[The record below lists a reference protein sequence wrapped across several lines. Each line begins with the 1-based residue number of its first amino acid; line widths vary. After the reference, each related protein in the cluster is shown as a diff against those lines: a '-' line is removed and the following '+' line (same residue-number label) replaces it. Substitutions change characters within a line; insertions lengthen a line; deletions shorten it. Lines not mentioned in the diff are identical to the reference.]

1 MKYRKSKSR
10 KKREKKDW
18 LAALIERRRP
28 KQSAP
33 AASGTPPAP
42 GTVRIQHSP
51 GGLRGRWLMNSL
63 SFVVV
68 ILAAVVIAVTMG
80 FSSYYYNSIHDMLS
94 YRMSTLT
101 TNFYNSGWL
110 ANLEYY
116 YYGMEKTIGDF
127 DINMRDKI
135 ELQFLNDRGTILKSS
150 SGLNDGTMAVTG
162 DVARALGQ
170 DEDGDGK
177 NEGEQ
182 NGVIQVWTGEDP
194 MTGERVLS
202 MTTPLYIEDDHLV
215 GGIRMVTSL
224 AIAEKQTMYFVLFSV
239 AVSLLFFALVVLSNR
254 YFLKSILE
262 PVTKINVIAKE
273 IAAGRYGMRLQK
285 AYDDEIGEL
294 CDTINYMSDE
304 ISRTE
309 RMKNDFISSVS
320 HELRTPLTAIDGWSE
335 TLLAVGAT
343 DPEEVMQG
351 LEIIHKESRRLTR
364 MVEELLDFARIESGR
379 MKLEVETFDLEME
392 LYEAVYMYENML
404 ANTEMKLSYHTD
416 DVDSY
421 FVNGDR
427 HRMKQVFLNII
438 DNAVKYGKSGGRI
451 EVDLR
456 HEGKNIVVC
465 VRDYGV
471 GIPEAE
477 LPFVKEKFYKGSS
490 KERGSG
496 IGLAVTDEIVK
507 LHGGTLTIR
516 SKAGEGTA
524 VYVSVP
530 AIDVHTA
537 LGVETSIA
545 EENTQ

>member
-1 MKYRKSKSR
+1 MKYRKAKTPVSGKHEGKPR
-10 KKREKKDW
+10 RAR
-18 LAALIERRRP
+18 AAAKAAPR
-28 KQSAP
+28 P
-33 AASGTPPAP
+33 AAK
-42 GTVRIQHSP
+42 VRIQHSP

-94 YRMSTLT
+94 YRMSALT

-110 ANLEYY
+110 GSLEDY

-127 DINMRDKI
+127 DIDMRDKI
-135 ELQFLNDRGTILKSS
+135 ELQFLSEQGTIMKSS

-162 DVARALGQ
+162 DVERALGRM
-170 DEDGDGK
+170 
-177 NEGEQ
+177 EGESQ
-182 NGVIQVWTGEDP
+182 GAEQERVIQVWTGEDP

-202 MTTPLYIEDDHLV
+202 MTTPLYIDDNHLV
-215 GGIRMVTSL
+215 GAIRMVTSL
-224 AIAEKQTMYFVLFSV
+224 AIAEKQTMYFVLLSV
-239 AVSLLFFALVVLSNR
+239 AVSLLFFALVLLSNR
-254 YFLKSILE
+254 YFIKSILE

-285 AYDDEIGEL
+285 VYDDEIGEL

-335 TLLAVGAT
+335 TLLAGGGT

-364 MVEELLDFARIESGR
+364 MVEELLDFTRIESGR

-404 ANTEMKLSYHTD
+404 AGSDMTLTYHTD
-416 DVDSY
+416 GVDNY
-421 FVNGDR
+421 FINGDR

-438 DNAVKYGKSGGRI
+438 DNAVKYGKSGKSI
-451 EVDLR
+451 EIDLR

-465 VRDYGV
+465 VRDHGV

-516 SKAGEGTA
+516 SKLGEGTA
-524 VYVSVP
+524 VFVSVP

-545 EENTQ
+545 EENTP

>member
-1 MKYRKSKSR
+1 MKYRKAKTPASGKHEGKPR
-10 KKREKKDW
+10 RAR
-18 LAALIERRRP
+18 AAAKAAPR
-28 KQSAP
+28 P
-33 AASGTPPAP
+33 AAK
-42 GTVRIQHSP
+42 VRIQHSP

-94 YRMSTLT
+94 YRMSALT

-110 ANLEYY
+110 GSLEDY

-127 DINMRDKI
+127 DIDMRDKI
-135 ELQFLNDRGTILKSS
+135 ELQFLSEQGTIMKSS

-162 DVARALGQ
+162 DVERALGHT
-170 DEDGDGK
+170 DGESQGA
-177 NEGEQ
+177 EQ
-182 NGVIQVWTGEDP
+182 EGVIQVWTGEDP

-202 MTTPLYIEDDHLV
+202 MTTPLYIDDNHLV
-215 GGIRMVTSL
+215 GAIRMVTSL
-224 AIAEKQTMYFVLFSV
+224 AIAEKQTMYFVLLSV
-239 AVSLLFFALVVLSNR
+239 AVSLLFFALVLLSNR
-254 YFLKSILE
+254 YFIKSILE

-285 AYDDEIGEL
+285 VYDDEIGEL

-335 TLLAVGAT
+335 TLLAGGGT

-364 MVEELLDFARIESGR
+364 MVEELLDFTRIESGR

-404 ANTEMKLSYHTD
+404 AGSDMTLTYHTD
-416 DVDSY
+416 GVDNY
-421 FVNGDR
+421 FINGDR

-438 DNAVKYGKSGGRI
+438 DNAVKYGKSGKSI
-451 EVDLR
+451 EIDLR

-465 VRDYGV
+465 VRDHGV

-516 SKAGEGTA
+516 SKLGEGTA
-524 VYVSVP
+524 VFVSVP

-545 EENTQ
+545 EENNTHEAL

>member
-10 KKREKKDW
+10 RKREKKDW
-18 LAALIERRRP
+18 LAALIERRKP

-202 MTTPLYIEDDHLV
+202 MTTPLYIEDNHLV

-224 AIAEKQTMYFVLFSV
+224 V
-239 AVSLLFFALVVLSNR
+239 AGIHR
-254 YFLKSILE
+254 
-262 PVTKINVIAKE
+262 
-273 IAAGRYGMRLQK
+273 
-285 AYDDEIGEL
+285 
-294 CDTINYMSDE
+294 
-304 ISRTE
+304 
-309 RMKNDFISSVS
+309 SS
-320 HELRTPLTAIDGWSE
+320 
-335 TLLAVGAT
+335 
-343 DPEEVMQG
+343 
-351 LEIIHKESRRLTR
+351 
-364 MVEELLDFARIESGR
+364 
-379 MKLEVETFDLEME
+379 
-392 LYEAVYMYENML
+392 
-404 ANTEMKLSYHTD
+404 
-416 DVDSY
+416 
-421 FVNGDR
+421 
-427 HRMKQVFLNII
+427 
-438 DNAVKYGKSGGRI
+438 
-451 EVDLR
+451 
-456 HEGKNIVVC
+456 C
-465 VRDYGV
+465 
-471 GIPEAE
+471 
-477 LPFVKEKFYKGSS
+477 
-490 KERGSG
+490 
-496 IGLAVTDEIVK
+496 
-507 LHGGTLTIR
+507 
-516 SKAGEGTA
+516 
-524 VYVSVP
+524 
-530 AIDVHTA
+530 
-537 LGVETSIA
+537 
-545 EENTQ
+545 

>member
-1 MKYRKSKSR
+1 MKYRKAKTPVSGKHEGKPR
-10 KKREKKDW
+10 RAR
-18 LAALIERRRP
+18 AAAKAAPR
-28 KQSAP
+28 P
-33 AASGTPPAP
+33 AAK
-42 GTVRIQHSP
+42 VRIQHSP

-94 YRMSTLT
+94 YRMSALT

-110 ANLEYY
+110 GSLEDY

-127 DINMRDKI
+127 DIDMRDKI
-135 ELQFLNDRGTILKSS
+135 ELQFLSEQGTIMKSS

-162 DVARALGQ
+162 DVERALGRM
-170 DEDGDGK
+170 
-177 NEGEQ
+177 EGESQ
-182 NGVIQVWTGEDP
+182 GAEQEWVIQVWTGEDP

-202 MTTPLYIEDDHLV
+202 MTTPLYIDDNHLV
-215 GGIRMVTSL
+215 GAIRMVTSL
-224 AIAEKQTMYFVLFSV
+224 AIAEKQTMYFVLLSV
-239 AVSLLFFALVVLSNR
+239 AVSLLFFALVLLSNR
-254 YFLKSILE
+254 YFIKSILE

-285 AYDDEIGEL
+285 VYDDEIGEL

-335 TLLAVGAT
+335 TLLAGGGT

-364 MVEELLDFARIESGR
+364 MVEELLDFTRIESGR

-404 ANTEMKLSYHTD
+404 AGSDMTLTYHTD
-416 DVDSY
+416 GVDNY
-421 FVNGDR
+421 FINGDR

-438 DNAVKYGKSGGRI
+438 DNAVKYGKSGKSI
-451 EVDLR
+451 EIDLR

-465 VRDYGV
+465 VRDHGV

-516 SKAGEGTA
+516 SKLGEGTA
-524 VYVSVP
+524 VFVSVP

-545 EENTQ
+545 EENTP